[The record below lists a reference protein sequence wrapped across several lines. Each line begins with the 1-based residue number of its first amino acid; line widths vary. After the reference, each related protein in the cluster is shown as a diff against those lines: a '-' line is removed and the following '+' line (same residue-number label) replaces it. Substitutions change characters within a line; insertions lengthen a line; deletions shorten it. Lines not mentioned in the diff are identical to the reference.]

1 MCVYISERKKILD
14 LLLANPKGITV
25 GDVAKQLDVSE
36 RTVHRDLK
44 GVEQV
49 VESYDLQLIKKQVLV
64 FKSSEKKKKSDSYKC
79 MYFVYHI
86 RNIHL
91 KSGKR

>member
-1 MCVYISERKKILD
+1 MYISARERKILD

-49 VESYDLQLIKKQVLV
+49 VESYDLQLIKKAGVGIQIVG
-64 FKSSEKKKKSDSYKC
+64 EEEKSDSYKC